1 MKVESS
7 NDVQTI
13 PRVDQPA
20 VRDPLAVASPTA
32 TDELGRLFSQEV
44 TAETRELAKRSVG
57 LRVPPAKEIIQLY
70 EQLGH
75 PAKAAL
81 AVVTRQIRQQ
91 LLKHPDVDE
100 LLRQTE
106 GDPARTYVVLKHVAN
121 QADTEARPA
130 EAALARDALA
140 KLEVRYRGQIQ
151 AGLNIAQTLQDACG
165 DPQERQALRTLYYAS
180 VVTRQSLAVMMQAL
194 LGVYGGEGLMK
205 GLTLMRRALADD
217 VAANLSSVDKS
228 LLRRLLMGL
237 SSCSQLSGV
246 LSNCLALIHRLG
258 VEHDPVGLL
267 QRLLGYAS
275 TGIAVDEIMRLAG
288 DVRGNQPLLELVVL
302 NALYP
307 LVQQLPQALWLD
319 GRSRHEALH
328 SFLLVMDEL
337 AKVERGPIRFAGE
350 RGGA

>member
-57 LRVPPAKEIIQLY
+57 LRVPPAKEIVQLY

-81 AVVTRQIRQQ
+81 AVVARQIRQQ

-106 GDPARTYVVLKHVAN
+106 GDPARTYV
-121 QADTEARPA
+121 
-130 EAALARDALA
+130 ARDALA

>member
-7 NDVQTI
+7 NDVQAI

-20 VRDPLAVASPTA
+20 VRDPVVAASA
-32 TDELGRLFSQEV
+32 TDQLGQLFSQEV
-44 TAETRELAKRSVG
+44 TANSRELSKRSIG
-57 LRVPPAKEIIQLY
+57 LRVPPVKEIAQLY

-75 PAKAAL
+75 PAQAAL
-81 AVVTRQIRQQ
+81 AVIARRIRQQ
-91 LLKHPDVDE
+91 LLKHPGVDE
-100 LLRQTE
+100 LLKQTE
-106 GDPARTYVVLKHVAN
+106 GDPARMYVVLKHVAN
-121 QADTEARPA
+121 QADTEARPS
-130 EAALARDALA
+130 EAALARDAIA
-140 KLEVRYRGQIQ
+140 KLEVRYKGQIQ
-151 AGLNIAQTLQDACG
+151 AGLNIAQTLQAACG

-217 VAANLSSVDKS
+217 IAANLSSVDKS
-228 LLRRLLMGL
+228 MLRRLLMGL

-246 LSNCLALIHRLG
+246 LSNCQALIHRLG

-275 TGIAVDEIMRLAG
+275 TGIAVDEIMRLVG
-288 DVRGNQPLLELVVL
+288 DVRGNHALRELVAL

-307 LVQQLPQALWLD
+307 VVQQLPQALWLD
-319 GRSRHEALH
+319 SRSRQEALH

-337 AKVERGPIRFAGE
+337 TKAERGLIGFAGE
-350 RGGA
+350 RAGA